1 MSAWDCG
8 YHDGFTYL
16 DTHAEVTLSGY
27 RELGESRSN
36 MYVRC
41 DRKAAYLEG
50 WLRASDDYEEDWEE
64 QITNFFR
71 NFFAMKR
78 LQKPM

>member
-16 DTHAEVTLSGY
+16 D
-27 RELGESRSN
+27 
-36 MYVRC
+36 C